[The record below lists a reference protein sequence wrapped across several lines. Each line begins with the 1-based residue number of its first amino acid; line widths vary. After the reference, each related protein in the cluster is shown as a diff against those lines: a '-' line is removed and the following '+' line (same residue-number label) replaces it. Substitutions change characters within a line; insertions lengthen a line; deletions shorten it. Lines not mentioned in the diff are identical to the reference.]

1 MSKRQ
6 NSSKESQ
13 ISQIFCQSPFLTSW
27 ILSGLL
33 ALVLSI
39 AWLSP
44 LKAQQPLPGFNLS
57 RNSEIFPPNIPT
69 FKEGNLELAP
79 VFIDG
84 KAVGFVASKIGL
96 APNIPDAASRAQLI
110 HRKLQGILDRMSRYA
125 RNYQANQGSSKPEEL
140 EKVVAEQLKI
150 TASKLQETF
159 VILIAFPKDAPPEV
173 VFSITQADAQRA
185 GLPEAKM
192 ATESINYGR
201 ELLLQA
207 WKERQPDYLQAQAK
221 LALKIFSVMIAISL
235 SLFWWQKSL
244 TARSQQLQHLLS
256 VPTNSTPVSNN
267 HQSSPTM
274 TSKPIELA
282 LDIITARLEKLSY
295 RQKSSINAFLR
306 AILLG
311 GQILLWVLGLGYLCS
326 LFYWSR
332 PLSNWLLGVTG
343 WGGLAPLDWLIHL
356 GQRATL
362 GVPLM
367 LLVLVVGV
375 SWVNKGSYVL
385 IDCLLGSWMEKKAIL
400 SPPSERYQVRGPTL
414 ATAVKELVTV
424 LTYFLLGIFILR
436 QLGAL
441 PNTVT
446 IILGVISLGI
456 SLGAQNLIKNVIN
469 GFLIL
474 LQDWYAVGDW
484 IAIDDF
490 EGSVENLSLQITQLR
505 NLEGEL
511 ITIPNG
517 TITRVRNKSSGWS
530 QVKFSIDVSYDADL
544 ERAMSVMKR
553 VAEQIYDD
561 PVWQDKLLGSP
572 RMLGVERLEHT
583 GVNIRI
589 LLKTKPLE
597 QWAVAREYRRRLKKA
612 FDESSIAV
620 GLPRHL
626 IFVNDSPVPR
636 DGQ

>member
-1 MSKRQ
+1 
-6 NSSKESQ
+6 
-13 ISQIFCQSPFLTSW
+13 
-27 ILSGLL
+27 
-33 ALVLSI
+33 
-39 AWLSP
+39 
-44 LKAQQPLPGFNLS
+44 
-57 RNSEIFPPNIPT
+57 
-69 FKEGNLELAP
+69 
-79 VFIDG
+79 
-84 KAVGFVASKIGL
+84 
-96 APNIPDAASRAQLI
+96 
-110 HRKLQGILDRMSRYA
+110 
-125 RNYQANQGSSKPEEL
+125 
-140 EKVVAEQLKI
+140 
-150 TASKLQETF
+150 
-159 VILIAFPKDAPPEV
+159 
-173 VFSITQADAQRA
+173 
-185 GLPEAKM
+185 
-192 ATESINYGR
+192 
-201 ELLLQA
+201 
-207 WKERQPDYLQAQAK
+207 
-221 LALKIFSVMIAISL
+221 
-235 SLFWWQKSL
+235 
-244 TARSQQLQHLLS
+244 
-256 VPTNSTPVSNN
+256 
-267 HQSSPTM
+267 
-274 TSKPIELA
+274 
-282 LDIITARLEKLSY
+282 
-295 RQKSSINAFLR
+295 
-306 AILLG
+306 
-311 GQILLWVLGLGYLCS
+311 
-326 LFYWSR
+326 
-332 PLSNWLLGVTG
+332 
-343 WGGLAPLDWLIHL
+343 
-356 GQRATL
+356 
-362 GVPLM
+362 M

>member
-1 MSKRQ
+1 
-6 NSSKESQ
+6 
-13 ISQIFCQSPFLTSW
+13 
-27 ILSGLL
+27 
-33 ALVLSI
+33 
-39 AWLSP
+39 
-44 LKAQQPLPGFNLS
+44 
-57 RNSEIFPPNIPT
+57 
-69 FKEGNLELAP
+69 
-79 VFIDG
+79 
-84 KAVGFVASKIGL
+84 
-96 APNIPDAASRAQLI
+96 
-110 HRKLQGILDRMSRYA
+110 
-125 RNYQANQGSSKPEEL
+125 
-140 EKVVAEQLKI
+140 
-150 TASKLQETF
+150 
-159 VILIAFPKDAPPEV
+159 
-173 VFSITQADAQRA
+173 
-185 GLPEAKM
+185 
-192 ATESINYGR
+192 
-201 ELLLQA
+201 
-207 WKERQPDYLQAQAK
+207 
-221 LALKIFSVMIAISL
+221 
-235 SLFWWQKSL
+235 
-244 TARSQQLQHLLS
+244 
-256 VPTNSTPVSNN
+256 
-267 HQSSPTM
+267 
-274 TSKPIELA
+274 
-282 LDIITARLEKLSY
+282 
-295 RQKSSINAFLR
+295 
-306 AILLG
+306 
-311 GQILLWVLGLGYLCS
+311 
-326 LFYWSR
+326 
-332 PLSNWLLGVTG
+332 
-343 WGGLAPLDWLIHL
+343 
-356 GQRATL
+356 
-362 GVPLM
+362 M

-375 SWVNKGSYVL
+375 SLVNKGSYVL

-400 SPPSERYQVRGPTL
+400 SPPSQRYQVRGPTL

-469 GFLIL
+469 GSLIL

-553 VAEQIYDD
+553 VAEQLYDD

-626 IFVNDSPVPR
+626 IFVNDSPVPQ